1 MPLNPRLKNLNR
13 AKDEFTILSKQARR
27 KASIYKL
34 IDILI
39 KAVLSVGGGLITYF
53 ADPNNIEEYKTVI
66 RIFGI
71 IIAGLTA
78 LASLFMFEK
87 RSLANIQ
94 IYNKCQVV
102 IPDIEYKIDAIKNG
116 ETLNEDFNEYIK
128 KIFRDLSHMNL
139 ATFTDSA
146 LEKINSTR
154 DL

>member
-1 MPLNPRLKNLNR
+1 L
-13 AKDEFTILSKQARR
+13 
-27 KASIYKL
+27 
-34 IDILI
+34 
-39 KAVLSVGGGLITYF
+39 GGGLITYF

-116 ETLNEDFNEYIK
+116 LTLNEDFNEYIK